1 MRPAEPTP
9 YAHGTRINPTRS
21 TPSPPMCPAL
31 ILIFVS
37 TSSFVASASVLIPNR
52 GQLAS
57 KDLAWRSASLP
68 GLSPETD

>member
-1 MRPAEPTP
+1 
-9 YAHGTRINPTRS
+9 
-21 TPSPPMCPAL
+21 MCPAL